1 MKQLI
6 INGELQEH
14 ITNLEWADDL
24 ESVANTINFTSDDQ
38 FNIGSTFT
46 LMDNNIEVMS
56 GIISDYTQNE
66 PDRFSYAGY
75 DFGFYLNKNSI
86 IKQFNGVKISDA
98 FKQLCKDFNI
108 PVGTIPEMTTT
119 IKKIYKNV
127 VLADVFKEFLDLIE
141 SKAGVD
147 YFYFTCI
154 DGKFNIKKYEL
165 IENLQGYVGDVFSI
179 SSIDT
184 IQSPSVS
191 VTMEDLKNRVIVTDN
206 ASDKITKRVTL
217 SDANS
222 ISKYGLLQHIE
233 EVDTDNKINFNQ
245 IAKNKLAELN
255 KLKITVDL
263 SMLGDYRMRKGVVM
277 PVNNERLQIDGD
289 FLIKSSRHSISDNKE
304 IVTVN
309 LERYDRSKLK

>member
-1 MKQLI
+1 
-6 INGELQEH
+6 
-14 ITNLEWADDL
+14 
-24 ESVANTINFTSDDQ
+24 
-38 FNIGSTFT
+38 
-46 LMDNNIEVMS
+46 
-56 GIISDYTQNE
+56 
-66 PDRFSYAGY
+66 
-75 DFGFYLNKNSI
+75 
-86 IKQFNGVKISDA
+86 
-98 FKQLCKDFNI
+98 
-108 PVGTIPEMTTT
+108 
-119 IKKIYKNV
+119 
-127 VLADVFKEFLDLIE
+127 
-141 SKAGVD
+141 
-147 YFYFTCI
+147 
-154 DGKFNIKKYEL
+154 
-165 IENLQGYVGDVFSI
+165 
-179 SSIDT
+179 
-184 IQSPSVS
+184 
-191 VTMEDLKNRVIVTDN
+191 MEDLKNRVIVTDN